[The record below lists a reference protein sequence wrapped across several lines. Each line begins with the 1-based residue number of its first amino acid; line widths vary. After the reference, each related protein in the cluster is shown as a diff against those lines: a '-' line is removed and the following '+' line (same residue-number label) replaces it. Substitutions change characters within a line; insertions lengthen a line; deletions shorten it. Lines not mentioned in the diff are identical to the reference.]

1 MGELEEGHVLDG
13 RYRLVT
19 RIGRGGFG
27 DVWRAVELLHDGT
40 PLRDVALKILTPQFA
55 SPDWAEEAKLLASF
69 SHPSLVTIYA
79 AGLIES
85 IGAPFVAME
94 LLIGETLADLLKVQ
108 KQLPWRVALRY
119 ARRVAVALD
128 VIHPRGVVH
137 LDLKPA
143 NVFVTS
149 DGNVKVLDFGIARS
163 RTAGR
168 EPPVKRPVV
177 AAPAPLPADESL
189 STAVFLAASG
199 DPFAATM
206 QAEEAAPAGASR
218 SAGSTSSTT
227 TKVVVGTPGYIAPEV
242 LQHGDPTM
250 LADAYAL
257 GAMVAMLA
265 SGRLPQRIDHEPDE
279 DAHGEEL
286 RTYVMELRD
295 ATLKG
300 VLRDLSEDGLPPGV
314 IGLVERL
321 CSVDPQRRRVT
332 EGGLAQ
338 LLDDVWHR
346 PFGTPNR
353 PYPGLAPYGPEHEGF
368 LFGREQEQRRMLRHL
383 HFEGALVVAGP
394 SGAGKTS
401 FVSALLLPELAKAP
415 LDGADELVWSIVSAH
430 EGPDQALDRGLS
442 QLGLTIAD
450 GSSASLVSVAEA
462 TASPLSHT
470 VRVLVIDDAQTIASF
485 ADASRAR
492 LVSFLERV
500 LDAGRVEGFR
510 LLLLLDQDAVEAVV
524 ATSPGLAGLPA
535 LIRHLAPPVEATARE
550 IALEPARLSGWPVE
564 SGNVIAKA
572 VEAELARGGVPL
584 PTVAL
589 MLAACV
595 VETDDIPPTQS
606 ARSAGSTQRDGDRA
620 PQLTFS
626 ERVRIGKKLDGKRLS
641 AAGGLAGV
649 LHHHCDAVHERMGDS
664 RERALDLLVRLTTS
678 EGEPVRV
685 SRARLR
691 EKLGFAGVEGL
702 VERLQQAKLVRVH
715 GGEAVELA
723 HPAVATWPRL
733 VDRRL
738 ELMGELS
745 VGERIAEAAAAWE
758 RAGFHTTYLA
768 PSDLMRA
775 VRSNAAAKRGL
786 AALDLQFLEASRR
799 ARVRRRMA
807 QLALALLVVSG
818 LVAGFLYKEWLDD
831 QRQLALVE
839 KRSAQERAFRVG
851 LIARARQTQD
861 PYARAAYLVAAMD
874 AGAKDPGLSV
884 ELLGATN
891 NLPPGRFLAV
901 EPLRELSMPW
911 DERWVLGRSASGALV
926 AFDLLASSGEPEVFD
941 HLDIEL
947 DPAQASLVFR
957 QPKRFDIGFGD
968 TTVTDVVPLRY
979 DTAALVLTTDTV
991 LRLVRFKPDGH
1002 VSTAAVAP
1010 IRCRGEVMASER
1022 APIVACFAG
1031 DGIDLWDMKAKAVRH
1046 IDEQASFALSPDGER
1061 LAAWTGNEL
1070 AVYRLALPDA
1080 PPARATVSEDIR
1092 VVAFSPRDPVVAVGT
1107 EKQLLVVDADTPSV
1121 RVWAG
1126 PPAPDAVSLV
1136 WDAGG
1141 VDLGICRL
1149 SGLEGWVYLRTGPRA
1164 PSDAAPK
1171 GRCDGSSITAPPI
1184 ASSRFDI
1191 GLLATRDFGEHFSHG
1206 GFKLSGNKWLS
1217 SSLLLAGA
1225 DDDGLDRVL
1234 TFTERGLDG
1243 RRLQI
1248 TSRTSFAK
1256 VIRSGDV
1263 VAVQRGRSADRV
1275 ETSAAPDLLLLQVKN
1290 GQRITSTTGF
1300 LLGKCADGR
1309 ILFYRTTPTEYE
1321 IRELTLNTDLGH
1333 FPRAP
1338 GFMLGSSPSCTKV
1351 YTQRLDG
1358 TVLVHDVGLTPSSR
1372 ELLRAPGYVF
1382 DVEPYGAA
1390 PPSATGTS
1398 DEQSSPKGL
1407 LLAVSDNQILR
1418 VSESDDGVSVVAI
1431 ASSRVTAL
1439 SEGAQASEV
1448 LFVDADGVHLVAAG
1462 GAIERLAPQRANAPW
1477 EDLLPTKNRK
1487 AAVLVANGEVAVV
1500 DLRAKTISA
1509 SAELIGMT
1517 RLTPWTEEGTM
1528 LAYSP
1533 DLDGLTHG
1541 VLVPFGLDMA
1551 DTIGA
1556 LSSNIRVQ
1564 PDGSLGLK

>member
-1 MGELEEGHVLDG
+1 MGELSEGHVLDG

-27 DVWRAVELLHDGT
+27 DVWRALELLHDGT
-40 PLRDVALKILTPQFA
+40 TLRDVALKILTPQFA

-94 LLIGETLADLLKVQ
+94 LLIGETLADLLKQ
-108 KQLPWRVALRY
+108 HKKLPWRVALRY
-119 ARRVAVALD
+119 GRRVAVALD

-163 RTAGR
+163 RTVGR
-168 EPPVKRPVV
+168 EPPVKRPAV
-177 AAPAPLPADESL
+177 AAPVLPADESL
-189 STAVFLAASG
+189 STAVFLAASD

-206 QAEEAAPAGASR
+206 QAEEAPPANASR

-242 LQHGDPTM
+242 LQHGEPTM

-265 SGRLPQRIDHEPDE
+265 TGRLPQRIDHEPDD

-300 VLRDLSEDGLPPGV
+300 VLRDLSEDGLPQGV

-346 PFGTPNR
+346 PFGTPDR
-353 PYPGLAPYGPEHEGF
+353 PYPGLSPYAPQHEGF
-368 LFGREQEQRRMLRHL
+368 LFGREQEQRRMMRHL
-383 HFEGALVVAGP
+383 QFEGALVVAGP

-415 LDGADELVWSIVSAH
+415 LDGADELVWSIVSAR
-430 EGPDQALDRGLS
+430 EGPDQALERGLS
-442 QLGLTIAD
+442 QLGLRV
-450 GSSASLVSVAEA
+450 GN
-462 TASPLSHT
+462 TASDPLVEIEEADASHGRC
-470 VRVLVIDDAQTIASF
+470 VRVLVIDDAQAIASF
-485 ADASRAR
+485 AEASRAR

-500 LDAGRVEGFR
+500 LDAGRMEGFR
-510 LLLLLDQDAVEAVV
+510 LLLLVEQDAVDALV

-535 LIRHLAPPVEATARE
+535 LMRHLAPPVEATARE
-550 IALEPARLSGWPVE
+550 IALEPARLSAWPVE
-564 SGNVIAKA
+564 SGNVMAKA

-595 VETDDIPPTQS
+595 VETDEIPPTQS
-606 ARSAGSTQRDGDRA
+606 TRSAGMGGSDGAGDGARE

-641 AAGGLAGV
+641 SAGGLAGV
-649 LHHHCDAVHERMGDS
+649 LHRHCEAVYERWGDS
-664 RERALDLLVRLTTS
+664 RERALDVLVRLTTS

-691 EKLGFAGVEGL
+691 DKLGFAGVEGL

-715 GGEAVELA
+715 AGETVELA

-733 VDRRL
+733 VDTRL
-738 ELMGELS
+738 EVMGELS

-758 RAGFHTTYLA
+758 RASFHSTYLA

-775 VRSNAAAKRGL
+775 VRSNAAAMRGL

-799 ARVRRRMA
+799 ARVRRRMV
-807 QLALALLVVSG
+807 QLGVAMLVVAS
-818 LVAGFLYKEWLDD
+818 LVAGFFYKEWLDG
-831 QRQLALVE
+831 QRQVALVE

-891 NLPPGRFLAV
+891 NLPPGRFLSV

-968 TTVTDVVPLRY
+968 TTVTDVVPLMY
-979 DTAALVLTTDTV
+979 DTAALVLTTDSV

-1010 IRCRGEVMASER
+1010 IRCRGEVMASAR

-1031 DGIDLWDMKAKAVRH
+1031 DGIDVWNMKTSIVRH
-1046 IDEQASFALSPDGER
+1046 VDEQASFALSPDGER

-1070 AVYRLALPDA
+1070 AVYRWSSDLP
-1080 PPARATVSEDIR
+1080 PVRATVSEDIR
-1092 VVAFSPRDPVVAVGT
+1092 VVAFSPRDPVIALGT
-1107 EKQLLVVDADTPSV
+1107 EKQLLVLDADKPSV
-1121 RVWAG
+1121 RVWSG

-1141 VDLGICRL
+1141 LDLGICRL
-1149 SGLEGWVYLRTGPRA
+1149 SGLEAWVYLRTGPRA
-1164 PSDAAPK
+1164 PTDPPPK
-1171 GRCDGSSITAPPI
+1171 GRCDGSSVTAPPI
-1184 ASSRFDI
+1184 ATSRFDI
-1191 GLLATRDFGEHFSHG
+1191 GALATRDFGEHFSHG

-1217 SSLLLAGA
+1217 SSLLLAGS

-1234 TFTERGLDG
+1234 SFSERGLDG
-1243 RRLQI
+1243 KRLQI
-1248 TSRTSFAK
+1248 TGRTSFAK
-1256 VIRSGDV
+1256 VIRSAEL
-1263 VAVQRGRSADRV
+1263 VAVERGRGADRV
-1275 ETSAAPDLLLLQVKN
+1275 ETSAAPDLLLLQAKN
-1290 GQRITSTTGF
+1290 GHRITSTTGF
-1300 LLGKCADGR
+1300 LLGKCSDGR
-1309 ILFYRTTPTEYE
+1309 ILYYRTTPTEYE
-1321 IRELTLNTDLGH
+1321 IRELTLNADLGH
-1333 FPRAP
+1333 FPREP
-1338 GFMLGSSPSCTKV
+1338 GFMLGASPSCTKV

-1358 TVLVHDVGLTPSSR
+1358 TLLVHDVGLTPSSR

-1382 DVEPYGAA
+1382 DVEPYGFAR
-1390 PPSATGTS
+1390 GVK
-1398 DEQSSPKGL
+1398 DESPAKGVL
-1407 LLAVSDNQILR
+1407 FAVSDNQILR
-1418 VSESDDGVSVVAI
+1418 VAEADDRVSVVAD

-1439 SEGAQASEV
+1439 SEGAKPSEV
-1448 LFVDADGVHLVAAG
+1448 LFVDADGVHLVTAG
-1462 GAIERLAPQRANAPW
+1462 GTIERLAPQRPNAPW
-1477 EDLLPTKNRK
+1477 EDLLPTKNRR

-1509 SAELIGMT
+1509 RAELMGMT
-1517 RLTPWTEEGTM
+1517 RLTPWTDEGTM

-1556 LSSNIRVQ
+1556 LSSNMRVQ
-1564 PDGSLGLK
+1564 PDGTLGLK